1 MLLLAEKLRGEL
13 ELVDG
18 VYPEF
23 NVEEYLKGEMAPVF
37 FGSALNNFGVQ
48 ELLDTFV
55 EIAPS
60 PRPTKTEER
69 EVEPDEPKFYRICL

>member
-1 MLLLAEKLRGEL
+1 MVEFELYAYIMSVVGLCHLYADSRDVYKRQEL

-37 FGSALNNFGVQ
+37 FGSALNNFC
-48 ELLDTFV
+48 LLYTSS
-55 EIAPS
+55 A
-60 PRPTKTEER
+60 
-69 EVEPDEPKFYRICL
+69 